1 MPFWLSRIVLIASF
15 MLPSI
20 MTIPRL
26 VQTDTLQPDSAGC
39 DLPSIDEPYVQGD
52 LQAFA
57 EEVGLNT
64 GFVSYFAIR
73 DAALLGIS
81 TYRVSA
87 DQPVTLDY
95 HMYRIGDTALTIR
108 LILLLNEQQVEV
120 SLDGSRSHYHDKVIQ
135 PRQETSSSFEL
146 PQLAPGM
153 YNIVLMGILNPDS
166 DPSETRDFDSFKS
179 NTLRRLTLLVGDDTP
194 LERDVDYM
202 LLDAAGSRAKNG
214 GSINFNLSLDDSLK
228 VWNLPERALSVTRG
242 SEVTFNI
249 QTGYITDSPDSPYRT
264 SRFALVLF
272 YGGTQQAVFSEQSVL
287 YAEVDDD
294 NGYAAIP
301 VRVVAEH
308 AAGHQ
313 DIIAMR
319 IENPDLPLCKDMGT
333 VTQQSLAFDFWG
345 QRQSIEVIP

>member
-1 MPFWLSRIVLIASF
+1 MPFWVSRIILIATL

-26 VQTDTLQPDSAGC
+26 AQTDAVQPASAGC

-52 LQAFA
+52 LEAFA

-81 TYRVSA
+81 TYQVSA

-95 HMYRIGDTALTIR
+95 HMYRIGDNALNIR

-120 SLDGSRSHYHDKVIQ
+120 SFDGHRSHYHDRIIQ
-135 PRQETSSSFEL
+135 PRQETSLSFEL
-146 PQLAPGM
+146 PQLDSGM
-153 YNIVLMGILNPDS
+153 YNVVLMAILNPDS
-166 DPSETRDFDSFKS
+166 NPSETPDFDSFRS
-179 NTLRRLTLLVGDDTP
+179 NALRRLTLLFGDDTP
-194 LERDVDYM
+194 LKRDVNYE
-202 LLDAAGSRAKNG
+202 LLDAAESREKAG

-228 VWNLPERALSVTRG
+228 VWNYPERTLSVTSG

-249 QTGYITDSPDSPYRT
+249 QTGYITDSLDSPYRT
-264 SRFALVLF
+264 SRFALILF
-272 YGGTQQAVFSEQSVL
+272 YGGTQQAAFSEQSVL

-294 NGYAAIP
+294 NAYTAIP
-301 VRVVAEH
+301 VRVVAAH
-308 AAGHQ
+308 AAGYK
-313 DIIAMR
+313 DIIAIR
-319 IENPDLPLCKDMGT
+319 IENPDLPLCRDMGT

-345 QRQSIEVIP
+345 QRHSIEVIP